1 MYYPH
6 FETTVFENVDDII
19 EIELMVPSHMHAKNL
34 GILWSLELQKI
45 RIVLFVVESIVNYFQ
60 SDV

>member
-34 GILWSLELQKI
+34 GILRSLEL
-45 RIVLFVVESIVNYFQ
+45 
-60 SDV
+60 